1 MLTDFQAWSRTITRI
16 PGDIL
21 SLSLRSLNRK
31 KLNNLKNSCIPKRF
45 GILYIYIRNVS
56 VFVKRELCKMSV
68 TIKDIAKKT
77 GVSVTTVSRALND
90 FNDVSKE
97 TKELIKRTA
106 AEMNYTPNAAAQ
118 RFQKKRTDSIG
129 LILPTFGPR
138 FSDPFF
144 SEFIA
149 GIGNHAANFGFDL
162 LVSTRAPGSE
172 EIKAY
177 KQMIQ
182 SHRVDGLI
190 IVRTRRHDERIAL
203 LKSADFPFVAFGR
216 TEGEMDFPFVDED
229 SVYGMNL
236 VAEYLHK
243 MNHSRIACIT
253 PPSNLMFSKYRVEG
267 LSSKLKSIGVPL
279 LDDLIR
285 IGDLTERSGYE
296 KASELLALSNP
307 PTAIVACNDLMAFGV
322 ISAAQDRNLLIG
334 KDLSITGFD
343 DIPMA
348 AYSHPTLTTV
358 HQPIYQIGA
367 KVCELLINKI
377 KNLPI
382 QDDHVLLRPELM
394 IRASSGP
401 ANLNI

>member
-1 MLTDFQAWSRTITRI
+1 
-16 PGDIL
+16 
-21 SLSLRSLNRK
+21 
-31 KLNNLKNSCIPKRF
+31 
-45 GILYIYIRNVS
+45 
-56 VFVKRELCKMSV
+56 MSV

-322 ISAAQDRNLLIG
+322 ISAAQDRNLMIG